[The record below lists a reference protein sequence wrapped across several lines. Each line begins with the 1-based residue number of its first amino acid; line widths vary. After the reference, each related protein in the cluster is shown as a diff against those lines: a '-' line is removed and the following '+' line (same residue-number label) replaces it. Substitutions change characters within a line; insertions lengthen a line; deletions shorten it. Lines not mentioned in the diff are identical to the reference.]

1 MSSTSS
7 LASDVSMLPPLSS
20 VRQDSDW
27 EFDEAIR
34 EALGIGV
41 IPEDQ
46 LQGIALK
53 SGHPELLDHDY
64 IKRKNYIIVLGISMI
79 LIVMK

>member
-7 LASDVSMLPPLSS
+7 MASDVSMLPPLSS

-34 EALGIGV
+34 EALGLDKDI
-41 IPEDQ
+41 IPEGQ
-46 LQGIALK
+46 LQGIVLK
-53 SGHPELLDHDY
+53 SGHPSLLDHDY
-64 IKRKNYIIVLGISMI
+64 IKRKPI
-79 LIVMK
+79 LN

>member
-1 MSSTSS
+1 MASDVSLLPPLSSSYS
-7 LASDVSMLPPLSS
+7 MASDVSMLPPLSS

-34 EALGIGV
+34 EALGLDI

-46 LQGIALK
+46 LQGIVLK

-64 IKRKNYIIVLGISMI
+64 IKRKKI
-79 LIVMK
+79 LN

>member
-1 MSSTSS
+1 MSSTCSM
-7 LASDVSMLPPLSS
+7 ASDVSMLPPLSS

-34 EALGIGV
+34 EALGLVDI
-41 IPEDQ
+41 IPKDQ
-46 LQGIALK
+46 LQGIVLK

-64 IKRKNYIIVLGISMI
+64 IKRKTI
-79 LIVMK
+79 LN

>member
-1 MSSTSS
+1 M
-7 LASDVSMLPPLSS
+7 ASDVSMLPPLSS

-34 EALGIGV
+34 EALGLDI
-41 IPEDQ
+41 IPDDQ
-46 LQGIALK
+46 LQGIVLK

-64 IKRKNYIIVLGISMI
+64 IKRKPI
-79 LIVMK
+79 LN

>member
-1 MSSTSS
+1 M
-7 LASDVSMLPPLSS
+7 ASDVSMLPPLSS

-34 EALGIGV
+34 EALGLDNLDI

-46 LQGIALK
+46 LQGIVLK
-53 SGHPELLDHDY
+53 SGYPELLDHDY
-64 IKRKNYIIVLGISMI
+64 IKRKKI
-79 LIVMK
+79 LN

>member
-1 MSSTSS
+1 M
-7 LASDVSMLPPLSS
+7 AFDVSMLPPLSS

-34 EALGIGV
+34 EALGLDI

-46 LQGIALK
+46 QLQGIVLK

-64 IKRKNYIIVLGISMI
+64 IKRKTISN
-79 LIVMK
+79 

>member
-1 MSSTSS
+1 MSSLCSM
-7 LASDVSMLPPLSS
+7 ASDVSMLPPLSS

-34 EALGIGV
+34 EALGLDI

-46 LQGIALK
+46 LQGIVLK

-64 IKRKNYIIVLGISMI
+64 IKRKTISN
-79 LIVMK
+79 